1 MEHNIEIKH
10 MHLYMHTIKASTFF
24 VLSIW
29 RLAVTS
35 ITVLVSLRKG
45 EMKNEGGKQT
55 RENEAIILPR
65 RTLFYWW
72 VKLLPRKGCF
82 LKHTNSYC

>member
-55 RENEAIILPR
+55 RENEAIIL
-65 RTLFYWW
+65 FYWW
-72 VKLLPRKGCF
+72 VKLLPRKGV
-82 LKHTNSYC
+82 S